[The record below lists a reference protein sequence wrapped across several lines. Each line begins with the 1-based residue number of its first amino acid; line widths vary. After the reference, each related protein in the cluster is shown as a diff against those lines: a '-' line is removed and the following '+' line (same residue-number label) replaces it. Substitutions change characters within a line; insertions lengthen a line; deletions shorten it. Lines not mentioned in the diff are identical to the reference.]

1 MKGIKFLSILGL
13 MLALV
18 LVTACGSVSNNGSD
32 DSKNKSA
39 SKAGVEIK
47 HAEGTTKVPKH
58 PKRVVVLEY
67 SFVDALASLDVKP
80 VGVADDNKKER
91 IIKPLRDKIGNYT
104 SVGARKQP
112 NLEEISKLKPDLIIA
127 DSNRHKGI
135 YKDLNKIAPTIELKS
150 FDGNYDDNID
160 AFKTISKVLGK
171 EDQGKKRLK
180 EHDKKIAEY
189 KKDIKFDKDEKVL
202 PAVAAKSSFLGHP
215 SESYVGQFLTQLGF
229 KEALSPDVT
238 KGLSKYLK
246 GPYLE
251 MNSETLSDVNPGRMF
266 IMTDKASPDEPTFKK
281 MQKDPVWK
289 KLDAVKN
296 NRVDVVDRDLWAR
309 ARGLISSEEMAKEL
323 VEISKKDHNKDDK

>member
-1 MKGIKFLSILGL
+1 MKGIKIFSIIGILF
-13 MLALV
+13 ALI
-18 LVTACGSVSNNGSD
+18 LVTACGNNDSSNSSS
-32 DSKNKSA
+32 SKEPKD
-39 SKAGVEIK
+39 GVKIK

-67 SFVDALASLDVKP
+67 SFVDALAALNVKP
-80 VGVADDNKKER
+80 VGIADDNKKER

-104 SVGARKQP
+104 SVGTRKQP
-112 NLEEISKLKPDLIIA
+112 NLEKISKLKPDLIIA

-135 YKDLNKIAPTIELKS
+135 YKDLSKIAPTIELKS
-150 FDGNYDDNID
+150 FDGDYDDNID
-160 AFKTISKVLGK
+160 AFKTIAKALGK
-171 EDQGKKRLK
+171 EKQGDKRLE

-189 KKDIKFDKDEKVL
+189 KKEIKFNKDEKVL

-215 SESYVGQFLTQLGF
+215 SESYVGQFLKELGF
-229 KEALSPDVT
+229 KEALTPKVT

-251 MNSETLSDVNPGRMF
+251 MSSETLLDVNPGRMF
-266 IMTDKASPDEPTFKK
+266 VMTDKASPDEPTFKK

-289 KLDAVKN
+289 KLDAVKHD
-296 NRVDVVDRDLWAR
+296 RVSVVDRDLWAR

-323 VEISKKDHNKDDK
+323 VEISKKDQNKEDK